1 MQHAHSDANTVYAG
15 LLTHLVRVALAALC
29 LSYLSYFFVGT
40 GISPETIAGAWHL
53 SSSEYAAH
61 MANLPDG
68 GTSLLALLPDLCVIA
83 VGSISLICI
92 TVLAVHFKRR
102 GESLHWKLAAALA
115 MVFAFAM
122 SGLANRL

>member
-1 MQHAHSDANTVYAG
+1 MPHVNSDANTLYAT
-15 LLTHLVRVALAALC
+15 LLNHLVRVALAALC
-29 LSYLSYFFVGT
+29 LSYLSYFFMEAGV
-40 GISPETIAGAWHL
+40 SPESIAGAWHL

-61 MANLPDG
+61 MANLPDSG
-68 GTSLLALLPDLCVIA
+68 SSLLARLPDFCVVA

-115 MVFAFAM
+115 VVFAFAM